1 MDFIG
6 DDSTRAFGTRLRRL
20 SERLD
25 REVQEIYRVAG
36 FEFEPRWFAV
46 VTALKADGPASV
58 GELAARI
65 GVTHAAV
72 SQVRSALAARGLI
85 EAIADPADQRR
96 QVMTLTPEGH
106 AAVERLEPLWAAI
119 SDSTAELLGA
129 CAPELLVQLSGLES
143 GLARQGLAERVLARL
158 AANQAPAQAPQK
170 VIP

>member
-6 DDSTRAFGTRLRRL
+6 DASTRAFGTRLRRL

-36 FEFEPRWFAV
+36 FDFEPRWFAV
-46 VTALKADGPASV
+46 VTALRAEGPASV

-72 SQVRSALAARGLI
+72 SQVRSALAARGLVH
-85 EAIADPADQRR
+85 ALPDPADQRR
-96 QVMTLTPEGH
+96 QVLALTPEGQ
-106 AAVERLEPLWAAI
+106 AAADRLEPLWAAI
-119 SDSTAELLGA
+119 SDSTAELLAA
-129 CAPELLVQLSGLES
+129 CAPDLLPQISRLEA
-143 GLARQGLAERVLARL
+143 GLASEGLAERVLARL
-158 AANQAPAQAPQK
+158 AANQTPQDDDKK